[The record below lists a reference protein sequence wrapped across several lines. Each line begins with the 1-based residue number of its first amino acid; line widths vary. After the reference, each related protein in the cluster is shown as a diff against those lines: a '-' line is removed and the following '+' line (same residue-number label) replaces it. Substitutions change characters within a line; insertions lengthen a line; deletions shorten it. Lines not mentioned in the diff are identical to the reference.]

1 MGQSAASAPPTQG
14 PRLCGELHWR
24 LLAGTEQVRVE
35 REINMSCPFSQGT
48 NFMFMAYF
56 ATMI

>member
-1 MGQSAASAPPTQG
+1 MGQSAVCAPPTQG
-14 PRLCGELHWR
+14 PCLCSELHWK

-35 REINMSCPFSQGT
+35 REMNMSCPFSQGT

-56 ATMI
+56 ATTI